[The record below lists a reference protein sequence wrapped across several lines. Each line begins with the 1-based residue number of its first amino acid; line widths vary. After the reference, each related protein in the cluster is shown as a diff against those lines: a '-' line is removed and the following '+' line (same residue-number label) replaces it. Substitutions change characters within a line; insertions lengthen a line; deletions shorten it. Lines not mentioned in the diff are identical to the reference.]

1 MNMRQLVMQPLLE
14 TPNDGSGGGG
24 STPSTPAADPTVSA
38 PAAAPATPTASP
50 SGATPTA
57 PEGYVPSYRL
67 REANEAAERRHAAAY
82 AAKEAAAEV
91 RYKEMERKFQA
102 LAGFTPP
109 PDPEVRAVRDQF
121 GNLYPGLAKLEDRAA
136 DLERLIERAGD
147 LESQTQHYWQTY
159 GRQNMDKLFSLAQE
173 SLGAPLGDEGK
184 RQLHAAFTGFVQ
196 SSPELTARYANDP
209 SIVEDFFK
217 QFTSSFIDPVR
228 RAASATVVG
237 RVAGAIPQDTPGGAP
252 RATPIASG
260 GSLDDRVAT
269 AWAAFNQAKTGG
281 GV

>member
-1 MNMRQLVMQPLLE
+1 MPLLE

-24 STPSTPAADPTVSA
+24 TPLSTPAADPTVSA

-50 SGATPTA
+50 SGATTTA

-67 REANEAAERRHAAAY
+67 REASEAAERRHAAAY

-91 RYKEMERKFQA
+91 RYREMERKFQA

-109 PDPEVRAVRDQF
+109 PDPEVSAVKGQF
-121 GNLYPGLAKLEDRAA
+121 GTIYPGLVKLEERAA
-136 DLERLIERAGD
+136 DIERLIERAGD

-159 GRQNMDKLFSLAQE
+159 GRQTMDKLFGLAQE
-173 SLGAPLGDEGK
+173 SLGAPLNDEGK

-196 SSPELTARYANDP
+196 SSPELTSRYANDP

-237 RVAGAIPQDTPGGAP
+237 RVAGNIPQDTPGGAP
-252 RATPIASG
+252 RATPIPSG